1 MVYYRQAQDAK
12 EAYRMTDEKRLQAIE
27 NRLAYAIGALRSELM
42 IAIDNQDLIRVDSI
56 KTIIF
61 LCESIANK
69 DNELIL
75 NIICNW
81 V

>member
-1 MVYYRQAQDAK
+1 
-12 EAYRMTDEKRLQAIE
+12 MTDEKRLQAID

-42 IAIDNQDLIRVDSI
+42 IAIDNQDLTRVGNI

-61 LCESIANK
+61 LCESIANR
-69 DNELIL
+69 DNERIL
-75 NIICNW
+75 DIICNW

>member
-1 MVYYRQAQDAK
+1 MN
-12 EAYRMTDEKRLQAIE
+12 DEKRLQAIE
-27 NRLAYAIGALRSELM
+27 NRLAYTIGALRSELM

-69 DNELIL
+69 DTDLIL